1 MNFNAIRLRLPP
13 PRVRRGIVRTRRAD
27 ARRRVLAGL
36 LFALLFVLGLNVA
49 LDTVAPNLRDP
60 EYGHRLKQL
69 RAQHRAEPGRPLVL
83 VLGSSRP
90 QMGLS
95 PNLLGLGTGPA
106 DPLAYSVS
114 MAGCGPL
121 HERLTLQRLLA
132 DGVKPDYLLVEVLS
146 PVLAGDSPGEK
157 LLLPYKQSLADVR
170 RAAPY
175 CRDPGELWAGWAK
188 VRANPWYALRLNLM
202 SHVLGGFLHWQS
214 RQDFM
219 WKQMQPDGW
228 LPYFFPTVSDAKRA
242 DGVGQAQFQYGPYF
256 NNFRVAPLPDR
267 AYRDLIATCRE
278 QHIKLAFFVMPEGPT
293 FRSWYPPG
301 VRDRITAYLAGL
313 SAEAGGPV
321 FDCHGWY
328 DDEAMF
334 ADSHHL
340 MRHGAEAFS
349 QRFGREC
356 VGPWLAGAKP

>member
-1 MNFNAIRLRLPP
+1 MTRTTLRIRWPVIG
-13 PRVRRGIVRTRRAD
+13 PRVAARPRRAD
-27 ARRRVLAGL
+27 ARQRVQAGFA
-36 LFALLFVLGLNVA
+36 FALLFVAGFNVA

-60 EYGHRLKQL
+60 EYGHRVKRL
-69 RAQHRAEPGRPLVL
+69 RALHRAEPNRALVV

-95 PNLLGLGTGPA
+95 PTLLGLGTGPA
-106 DPLAYSVS
+106 DPIAYNLS

-121 HERLTLQRLLA
+121 HELINLHRLLA

-146 PVLAGDSPGEK
+146 PVLAGDSPAEK
-157 LLLPYKQSLADVR
+157 LLLPHKQSLTDIR

-175 CRDPGELWAGWAK
+175 CRDVGELWEGWLR
-188 VRANPWYALRLNLM
+188 VRANPFHALRLNLM
-202 SHVLGGFLHWQS
+202 SHGLGGFLYWQS

-242 DGVGQAQFQYGPYF
+242 DGYAQARGQYLPYF
-256 NNFRVAPLPDR
+256 GNFRVAELPDR
-267 AYRDLIATCRE
+267 AYRDLIAVCRANG
-278 QHIKLAFFVMPEGPT
+278 IKLAFFVMPESRE

-301 VRDRITAYLAGL
+301 VRDQVTAYLAGL
-313 SAEAGGPV
+313 ATEAGV
-321 FDCHGWY
+321 MLFDAHDWY
-328 DDEAMF
+328 DDETMF
-334 ADSHHL
+334 ADGHHM

-349 QRFGREC
+349 PRFGREC